1 MQSIR
6 NTLKKT
12 LNLDQLKS
20 FGLVI
25 ETGSFSAA
33 ADRLGL
39 TQPAVSLQ
47 IRQLERKL
55 AVRLVERV
63 GRQAK
68 ATPAGAALLLHAQH
82 IETAVENAIDALADH
97 TSGVTGRVRLGTG
110 ATACLYFLPGL
121 LRGLREQFPALGIVV
136 STGNT
141 DDQVRK
147 VEENSIDLALV
158 TLPAAG
164 RSLSVLPVL
173 DDEFVAI
180 GRGDLAPL
188 KARVGPADL
197 AALPLV
203 LFEPA
208 ANTRKLVDRWFAAE
222 GLQPQPVM
230 ELGSV
235 EAMKEMVAAGLG
247 YGIVPRMSMAGR
259 GAHPG
264 LKTSRLNPGMHRTLA
279 IVIRRDKPVSKALR
293 VVLDAILAAGKKGS
307 SAFTPAVTPA
317 VTPAKRPKT

>member
-1 MQSIR
+1 MQGIR
-6 NTLKKT
+6 NTLDKS

-33 ADRLGL
+33 ADRLGIS
-39 TQPAVSLQ
+39 QPAVSLQ
-47 IRQLERKL
+47 IRQLERHL

-63 GRQAK
+63 GKRAK
-68 ATPAGAALLLHAQH
+68 ATPAGMELLRHAHH
-82 IETAVENAIDALADH
+82 IETAVENAVDALADH
-97 TSGVTGRVRLGTG
+97 ASGIAGRVRLGTG
-110 ATACLYFLPGL
+110 ATACLHFLPAV
-121 LRGLREQFPALGIVV
+121 LRGLREQFPELGVVV

-141 DDQVRK
+141 EDQARK
-147 VEENSIDLALV
+147 VEENSLDLALV

-164 RSLSVLPVL
+164 RSLTVMPVL

-180 GRGDLAPL
+180 GRADLAPL
-188 KARVGPADL
+188 KARVAPADL
-197 AALPLV
+197 GALPLV

-208 ANTRKLVDRWFAAE
+208 ANTRKLVDRWFAAG

-247 YGIVPRMSMAGR
+247 YAIVPGMSMVGR
-259 GAHPG
+259 GAHPE
-264 LKTSRLNPGMHRTLA
+264 LKTSRLNPRMHRTLA
-279 IVIRRDKPVSKALR
+279 VVIRRDKPVNKALR
-293 VVLDAILAAGKKGS
+293 VVLDAIVAAGTKPG
-307 SAFTPAVTPA
+307 
-317 VTPAKRPKT
+317 RR

>member
-6 NTLKKT
+6 NTLEKT

-33 ADRLGL
+33 ADRLGVS
-39 TQPAVSLQ
+39 QPAVSLQ
-47 IRQLERKL
+47 IRQLERRL

-63 GRQAK
+63 GKRAR
-68 ATPAGAALLLHAQH
+68 ATPAGMELLRHTHH
-82 IETAVENAIDALADH
+82 IETAVGNAIDALADH
-97 TSGVTGRVRLGTG
+97 ASGITGRVRLGTG
-110 ATACLYFLPGL
+110 ATACLYFLPGV
-121 LRGLREQFPALGIVV
+121 LRALREQFPALSIVV

-141 DDQVRK
+141 DDHVRK

-164 RSLSVLPVL
+164 RSLTVMPVL
-173 DDEFVAI
+173 DDAFVAI
-180 GRGDLAPL
+180 GRHNLAPL
-188 KARVGPADL
+188 KARVAPADL

-222 GLQPQPVM
+222 GLQPQTVM

-247 YGIVPRMSMAGR
+247 YGIVPAMSMVGR
-259 GAHPG
+259 GAHPE
-264 LKTSRLNPGMHRTLA
+264 LKTSRLNPRMHRTLA
-279 IVIRRDKPVSKALR
+279 LVIRRDKPVNKALR
-293 VVLDAILAAGKKGS
+293 VVLDAIVAAGKTG
-307 SAFTPAVTPA
+307 
-317 VTPAKRPKT
+317 RH

>member
-1 MQSIR
+1 MD
-6 NTLKKT
+6 KT
-12 LNLDQLKS
+12 LNLEQLRS

-25 ETGSFSAA
+25 EAGSFSAA

-39 TQPAVSLQ
+39 SQPAVSLQ
-47 IRQLERKL
+47 VRQLERRL
-55 AVRLVERV
+55 GVRLVERV
-63 GRQAK
+63 GKRAK
-68 ATPAGAALLLHAQH
+68 ATPAGAELLRHAPN
-82 IETAVENAIDALADH
+82 IAAAVENAIDALEGHA
-97 TSGVTGRVRLGTG
+97 SGVAGRVRLGTG
-110 ATACLYFLPGL
+110 ATACLHFLPAL
-121 LRGLREQFPALGIVV
+121 LRGLREQYPALGIVV

-141 DDQVRK
+141 EDQVRK

-164 RSLSVLPVL
+164 RSLSVTPVL

-180 GRGDLAPL
+180 GRSDLAPL

-222 GLQPQPVM
+222 GFQPQPVM

-247 YGIVPRMSMAGR
+247 YGIVPRMAMTGR
-259 GAHPG
+259 GAHPD
-264 LKTSRLNPGMHRTLA
+264 LKTSRLAPRMHRTLA
-279 IVIRRDKPVSKALR
+279 VVVRRDKPVGRGLR
-293 VVLDAILAAGKKGS
+293 VVLEAIVAAGKAG
-307 SAFTPAVTPA
+307 PGG
-317 VTPAKRPKT
+317 KRA

>member
-1 MQSIR
+1 MD
-6 NTLKKT
+6 KT
-12 LNLDQLKS
+12 LNLDQLRS

-39 TQPAVSLQ
+39 SQPAVSLQ
-47 IRQLERKL
+47 VRQLERRL
-55 AVRLVERV
+55 AVRLIERV
-63 GRQAK
+63 GKRAR
-68 ATPAGAALLLHAQH
+68 ATPAGMELLRHVPH
-82 IETAVENAIDALADH
+82 IDSAVENAIDALADH
-97 TSGVTGRVRLGTG
+97 ASGVTGRVRLGTG
-110 ATACLYFLPGL
+110 ATACLHFLPAV
-121 LRGLREQFPALGIVV
+121 LRTLREQFPGLGVVV

-141 DDQVRK
+141 EDQARK
-147 VEENSIDLALV
+147 VEENSLDLALV

-164 RSLSVLPVL
+164 RSLAAMPVL

-180 GRGDLAPL
+180 SAVSPVERAPL
-188 KARVGPADL
+188 KARVAPDDL
-197 AALPLV
+197 AGLPLV

-247 YGIVPRMSMAGR
+247 CAIVPGMSMTGR

-264 LKTSRLNPGMHRTLA
+264 LKASRLNPRMHRTLA
-279 IVIRRDKPVSKALR
+279 VVMRRDKPVNKALR
-293 VVLDAILAAGKKGS
+293 VVLDAILAAGKPG
-307 SAFTPAVTPA
+307 
-317 VTPAKRPKT
+317 RR

>member
-1 MQSIR
+1 MEK
-6 NTLKKT
+6 N
-12 LNLDQLKS
+12 LNLDQLAT
-20 FGLVI
+20 FALVI
-25 ETGSFSAA
+25 DTGSFSAA

-39 TQPAVSLQ
+39 SQPAVSLQ
-47 IRQLERKL
+47 VRQLERRL
-55 AVRLVERV
+55 AVRLIERV
-63 GRQAK
+63 GKRAR
-68 ATPAGAALLLHAQH
+68 ATPAGAELLRHVPQ
-82 IETAVENAIDALADH
+82 IEAAVENAVDAVADH
-97 TSGVTGRVRLGTG
+97 ARGVTGRVRLGTG
-110 ATACLYFLPGL
+110 ATACLYFLPAV
-121 LRGLREQFPALGIVV
+121 LRQLREEFPALSVVV

-141 DDQVRK
+141 DEHVRK
-147 VEENSIDLALV
+147 VEDNSIDLALV

-164 RSLSVLPVL
+164 RSLSVMPVL

-247 YGIVPRMSMAGR
+247 YGLVPGMSMAGR
-259 GAHPG
+259 GAHPA
-264 LKTSRLNPGMHRTLA
+264 LKASRLAPRMHRTLA
-279 IVIRRDKPVSKALR
+279 VVIRRDKPLNKALR
-293 VVLDAILAAGKKGS
+293 TVLEAIVAAGKKPG
-307 SAFTPAVTPA
+307 
-317 VTPAKRPKT
+317 RR

>member
-1 MQSIR
+1 MQAMR
-6 NTLKKT
+6 KTLDKPLQRS
-12 LNLDQLKS
+12 LNLDQLRA
-20 FGLVI
+20 FGLVV

-33 ADRLGL
+33 AERLGL

-47 IRQLERKL
+47 VRQLERRL

-63 GRQAK
+63 GRRAR
-68 ATPAGAALLLHAQH
+68 ATAAGSELLRHAQH
-82 IETAVENAIDALADH
+82 IDAAVENAIEALADH
-97 TSGVTGRVRLGTG
+97 ASAVAGRVRLGTG
-110 ATACLYFLPGL
+110 ATACLHLLPPL
-121 LRGLREQFPALGIVV
+121 LRALREQYPALSVVV

-141 DDQVRK
+141 DDCVRK

-158 TLPAAG
+158 TLPATG
-164 RSLSVLPVL
+164 RSLEVTPVL

-180 GRGDLAPL
+180 GRADLAPL

-197 AALPLV
+197 APLPLV

-208 ANTRKLVDRWFAAE
+208 ANTRRLVDRWFAAE

-247 YGIVPRMSMAGR
+247 YAIVPGMAMRGR
-259 GAHPG
+259 GAHPE
-264 LKTSRLNPGMHRTLA
+264 LKISRLVPPLSRSLA
-279 IVIRRDKPVSKALR
+279 IVLRRDKPVGKGLR
-293 VVLDAILAAGKKGS
+293 VVLDAIARAGAES
-307 SAFTPAVTPA
+307 R
-317 VTPAKRPKT
+317 RPGAPRGRPGR

>member
-1 MQSIR
+1 
-6 NTLKKT
+6 LEKT

-39 TQPAVSLQ
+39 TQPAISLQ
-47 IRQLERKL
+47 VRQLERRL
-55 AVRLVERV
+55 AVRLIERV
-63 GRQAK
+63 GKRAR
-68 ATPAGAALLLHAQH
+68 ATPAGMELMRHAHH
-82 IETAVENAIDALADH
+82 IETAVDNALDALAGH
-97 TSGVTGRVRLGTG
+97 ASGVTGRVRLGTG
-110 ATACLYFLPGL
+110 ATACLHFLPAV
-121 LRGLREQFPALGIVV
+121 LRELREQFPALGIVV

-141 DDQVRK
+141 EDHVRK

-180 GRGDLAPL
+180 GRSDLAPL
-188 KARVGPADL
+188 KARVTPVDL
-197 AALPLV
+197 GALPLV

-247 YGIVPRMSMAGR
+247 YGIVPHMAVTGR
-259 GAHPG
+259 GAHPD
-264 LKTSRLNPGMHRTLA
+264 LKISRLAPRMHRTLA
-279 IVIRRDKPVSKALR
+279 LVVRRDKPVNKALR
-293 VVLDAILAAGKKGS
+293 AVLDAIVTAGKS
-307 SAFTPAVTPA
+307 
-317 VTPAKRPKT
+317 RR

>member
-6 NTLKKT
+6 NTLNKT

-63 GRQAK
+63 GRRAK
-68 ATPAGAALLLHAQH
+68 ATPAGIALLQHAQH

-110 ATACLYFLPGL
+110 ATACLHFLPAL
-121 LRGLREQFPALGIVV
+121 LRSLREQFPALSIVV

-164 RSLSVLPVL
+164 RSLSVMPVL

-180 GRGDLAPL
+180 GRSDLAPL
-188 KARVGPADL
+188 KARVGPGDL

-259 GAHPG
+259 GAHPD
-264 LKTSRLNPGMHRTLA
+264 LKTSRLEPGMHRTLA

-307 SAFTPAVTPA
+307 L
-317 VTPAKRPKT
+317 VTPAKKSKTQKK

>member
-1 MQSIR
+1 MQGIR
-6 NTLKKT
+6 NTLDKT

-47 IRQLERKL
+47 IRQLERRL
-55 AVRLVERV
+55 AVRLIERV
-63 GRQAK
+63 GKRAK
-68 ATPAGAALLLHAQH
+68 ATPAGVELLRHIQH

-97 TSGVTGRVRLGTG
+97 ASGVTGRVRLGTG
-110 ATACLYFLPGL
+110 ATACLYFLPAL

-141 DDQVRK
+141 DDHVRR

-164 RSLSVLPVL
+164 RSLSVVPVL

-180 GRGDLAPL
+180 GRSDLAPL
-188 KARVGPADL
+188 KARVAPAEL

-208 ANTRKLVDRWFAAE
+208 ANTRKLVDRWFAAD

-247 YGIVPRMSMAGR
+247 YGIVPRMAMAGR

-264 LKTSRLNPGMHRTLA
+264 LKVSQLSPRMHRTLA
-279 IVIRRDKPVSKALR
+279 VVIRRDKPVNKALR
-293 VVLDAILAAGKKGS
+293 VVLDAIVAAGKKGK
-307 SAFTPAVTPA
+307 AAPLAT
-317 VTPAKRPKT
+317 RPKK